1 MGVKDRTFERNVPRN
16 VVSAN
21 HRLRTPTM
29 TLEIMVNL
37 LHYEANLIV
46 NLPKSIRSTKF
57 KVLCFVE
64 NRCILDFQNLVF
76 NQSIKV
82 FSKFIST
89 LMKNCRNEQNEID
102 FIVY

>member
-1 MGVKDRTFERNVPRN
+1 
-16 VVSAN
+16 
-21 HRLRTPTM
+21 M

-37 LHYEANLIV
+37 LHYEAHLIV

-89 LMKNCRNEQNEID
+89 LIKNCRNEQNEID